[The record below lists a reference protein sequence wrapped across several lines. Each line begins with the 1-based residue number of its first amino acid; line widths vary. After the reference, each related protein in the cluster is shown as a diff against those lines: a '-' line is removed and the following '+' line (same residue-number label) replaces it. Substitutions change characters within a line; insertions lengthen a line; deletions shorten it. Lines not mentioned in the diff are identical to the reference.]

1 LHGVLLKITPPPAGT
16 PLGKGRNY
24 ILFLK
29 FLPFSRE
36 VLGVQ
41 RKGMGSG

>member
-1 LHGVLLKITPPPAGT
+1 MVLTPPPLWGT
-16 PLGKGRNY
+16 PLGKGSNY
-24 ILFLK
+24 FVFLN